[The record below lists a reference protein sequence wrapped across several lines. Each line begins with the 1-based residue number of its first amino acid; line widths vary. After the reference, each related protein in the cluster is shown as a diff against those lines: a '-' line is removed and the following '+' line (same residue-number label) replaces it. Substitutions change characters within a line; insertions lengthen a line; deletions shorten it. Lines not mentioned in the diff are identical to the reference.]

1 MTTLT
6 PDEINVLRLLATGE
20 QLFRAHHSR
29 CALSLRDRGFV
40 WRASLAKD
48 YFGITE
54 AGKVALANA
63 LDVPKETLFKVTGK

>member
-29 CALSLRDRGFV
+29 CA
-40 WRASLAKD
+40 
-48 YFGITE
+48 
-54 AGKVALANA
+54 
-63 LDVPKETLFKVTGK
+63 